1 MRLTCKFIS
10 HFPVNLS
17 EITFNFFISSFSSI
31 MKKVCL
37 RGESMG
43 RIFVIIFGSIIIG
56 VAYNLF
62 LIPHHI
68 LSAGLSGL
76 AILLGII
83 TPLNTGLLNF
93 IMNLPLLIVGFYHLG
108 RQFIGYTIL
117 SVSVLSASLYLIPVI
132 PISSEPILS
141 SLFGGVISGI
151 GIGLVFRASGC
162 TGGFDIVAL
171 LIAKKRDFPL
181 GVLFS
186 ALNAVVVVIS
196 GFVFNWDAALNTLL
210 GIYASGKVIDMIHT
224 KHIKLTLMIV
234 SSKGEELKEKLLA
247 NLYRGITML
256 DGEGAYTGEKR
267 KILMTVITRYQLAD
281 VKAII
286 KEVDPHSFVNI
297 TQTSDVL
304 GFFHRN

>member
-1 MRLTCKFIS
+1 MIRILAVI
-10 HFPVNLS
+10 V
-17 EITFNFFISSFSSI
+17 
-31 MKKVCL
+31 
-37 RGESMG
+37 GSM
-43 RIFVIIFGSIIIG
+43 IVG
-56 VAYNLF
+56 VAFNLF

-83 TPLNTGLLNF
+83 TPLNTGILNF
-93 IMNLPLLIVGFYHLG
+93 VMNLPLLIIGYYHLG

-117 SVSVLSASLYLIPVI
+117 SVSVISVSLFFIPVI

-151 GIGLVFRASGC
+151 GIGIVFRASGC
-162 TGGFDIVAL
+162 TGGFDIIAL
-171 LIAKKRDFPL
+171 LIAKKIDFPL
-181 GVLFS
+181 GSLFS

-234 SSKGEELKEKLLA
+234 SSKGEELKDKLLA
-247 NLYRGITML
+247 NLYRGITL
-256 DGEGAYTGEKR
+256 FDGEGAYTGEKR
-267 KILMTVITRYQLAD
+267 KILMTVITRYQLAE
-281 VKAII
+281 VKEII
-286 KEVDPHSFVNI
+286 KEVDPDSFVNI
-297 TQTSDVL
+297 TQTTDVL

>member
-1 MRLTCKFIS
+1 M
-10 HFPVNLS
+10 
-17 EITFNFFISSFSSI
+17 
-31 MKKVCL
+31 
-37 RGESMG
+37 
-43 RIFVIIFGSIIIG
+43 
-56 VAYNLF
+56 
-62 LIPHHI
+62 
-68 LSAGLSGL
+68 
-76 AILLGII
+76 
-83 TPLNTGLLNF
+83 
-93 IMNLPLLIVGFYHLG
+93 
-108 RQFIGYTIL
+108 
-117 SVSVLSASLYLIPVI
+117 
-132 PISSEPILS
+132 
-141 SLFGGVISGI
+141 
-151 GIGLVFRASGC
+151 
-162 TGGFDIVAL
+162 
-171 LIAKKRDFPL
+171 
-181 GVLFS
+181 
-186 ALNAVVVVIS
+186 VIS

-234 SSKGEELKEKLLA
+234 SSKGEELKDKLLA